1 MLNPFAE
8 SDRNHQTN
16 NDIFDP
22 IFSETDHQ
30 SVLKMK
36 IHAINQSD
44 LDYSFNFKRASQ
56 AVGDSHDS
64 VISDHIVS
72 DHSVIFDP
80 IIFDETT
87 SENMREKIFRP
98 KTKNLPFESRVI
110 SKLIPGMPA
119 KIPQTPCRDHSK
131 MQ

>member
-22 IFSETDHQ
+22 IFSEIEHQ

-44 LDYSFNFKRASQ
+44 LDYSVRASQ
-56 AVGDSHDS
+56 SVGSSHDS

-72 DHSVIFDP
+72 DHSVVFDP
-80 IIFDETT
+80 MKTT
-87 SENMREKIFRP
+87 SENMR
-98 KTKNLPFESRVI
+98 
-110 SKLIPGMPA
+110 
-119 KIPQTPCRDHSK
+119 
-131 MQ
+131 

>member
-1 MLNPFAE
+1 MSAPSERIKIRETLWYNQLPETHLDNLQVHKNTDFMLNPFAE

-22 IFSETDHQ
+22 IFSEIEHQ

-44 LDYSFNFKRASQ
+44 LDYSVNVAHYRASQ
-56 AVGDSHDS
+56 SVGSSHDS

-72 DHSVIFDP
+72 DHSVVFDP
-80 IIFDETT
+80 MKTT
-87 SENMREKIFRP
+87 SENMR
-98 KTKNLPFESRVI
+98 
-110 SKLIPGMPA
+110 
-119 KIPQTPCRDHSK
+119 
-131 MQ
+131 

>member
-22 IFSETDHQ
+22 IFSEIEHQ

-44 LDYSFNFKRASQ
+44 LDYSVNFEHYRASQ
-56 AVGDSHDS
+56 AVGGSHNS

-80 IIFDETT
+80 LKTT
-87 SENMREKIFRP
+87 WENMRYIFSAENP
-98 KTKNLPFESRVI
+98 KFTF
-110 SKLIPGMPA
+110 
-119 KIPQTPCRDHSK
+119 
-131 MQ
+131 